1 MDMLKTLFGFDPE
14 QHKVRTEIVAGV
26 TTFLTMS
33 YILAVN
39 PGIFSALEPL
49 GMPTNSVFTA
59 TALAAFVTMIMM
71 PMSYSISDGI
81 MLGII
86 VYVLMNVCTG
96 KKAYKKPVPPFG
108 CSSSF
113 SCCDMCR
120 RVCDVELTIVYGR
133 KNIH

>member
-1 MDMLKTLFGFDPE
+1 MEILKTLFGFDPE

-26 TTFLTMS
+26 TTFLTMA

-39 PGIFSALEPL
+39 PGIFSALAPL

-59 TALAAFVTMIMM
+59 TALAAFVIMIMM
-71 PMSYSISDGI
+71 PLSYSISDGI

-96 KKAYKKPVPPFG
+96 KKGIQKISP
-108 CSSSF
+108 
-113 SCCDMCR
+113 
-120 RVCDVELTIVYGR
+120 TIWVLFVLFVLRYVQ
-133 KNIH
+133 KSL

>member
-1 MDMLKTLFGFDPE
+1 MIEQIIGDNKMSVLKKLFGFDPE

-26 TTFLTMS
+26 TTFLTMA

-71 PMSYSISDGI
+71 PLSYSISDGI

-96 KKAYKKPVPPFG
+96 KKGIQKISP
-108 CSSSF
+108 
-113 SCCDMCR
+113 
-120 RVCDVELTIVYGR
+120 TIWVLFVLFVLRYVQ
-133 KNIH
+133 KSL

>member
-1 MDMLKTLFGFDPE
+1 MIEQIIGDNKMSVLKKLFGFDPE

-26 TTFLTMS
+26 TTFLTMA
-33 YILAVN
+33 YIMAVN

-59 TALAAFVTMIMM
+59 TAIAAFVTMIMM
-71 PMSYSISDGI
+71 PLSYSISDGI

-96 KKAYKKPVPPFG
+96 KKGIQKISP
-108 CSSSF
+108 
-113 SCCDMCR
+113 
-120 RVCDVELTIVYGR
+120 TIWVLFVLFVLRYVQ
-133 KNIH
+133 KSL